1 MIRSWQHS
9 AESTAAKEDVWPL
22 YSDVARW
29 SDWSPGV
36 QWARLHGPFEVGM
49 KGKSKPPRSPA
60 LRFRLTA
67 VDPGTRFASE
77 ARLPGAR
84 LFFEHHIEDL
94 EPGARITHQVT
105 LSGPLS
111 FLYLPSVRR
120 STEQAL
126 IDGVDRL
133 AELAASER

>member
-1 MIRSWQHS
+1 MTRSWEHS

-36 QWARLHGPFEVGM
+36 EWARLDGPFEVGT
-49 KGKSKPPRSPA
+49 KGRSKPPRSPA

-67 VDPGTRFASE
+67 VDPGAMFASE
-77 ARLPGAR
+77 VRLPGAR
-84 LFFEHHIEDL
+84 LFFEHRIEHL

-111 FLYLPSVRR
+111 FLYLASVRR
-120 STEQAL
+120 NTEQAL
-126 IDGVDRL
+126 SAGVDRL
-133 AELAASER
+133 AQIADSER

>member
-1 MIRSWQHS
+1 MTRSWEHS
-9 AESTAAKEDVWPL
+9 AESTAAKEDVWPF

-29 SDWSPGV
+29 ADWSPGV
-36 QWARLHGPFEVGM
+36 EWARLDGPFEIGT
-49 KGKSKPPRSPA
+49 KGKSKPPSSPA

-67 VDPGTRFASE
+67 VDPGTMFASE
-77 ARLPGAR
+77 VRLPGAR

-94 EPGARITHQVT
+94 ERGARITHRVT

-120 STEQAL
+120 TTEQAL
-126 IDGVDRL
+126 SHGVDRL
-133 AELAASER
+133 AQMAASHR